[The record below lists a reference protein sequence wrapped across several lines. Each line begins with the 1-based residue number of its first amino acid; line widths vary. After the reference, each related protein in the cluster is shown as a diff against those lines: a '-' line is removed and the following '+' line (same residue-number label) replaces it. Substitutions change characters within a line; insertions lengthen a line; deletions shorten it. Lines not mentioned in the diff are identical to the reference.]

1 MAEGYHNHISRQKYR
16 RFLIFQSLISV
27 LLLAAS
33 AFYLQKVPAG
43 YAYVILVIAFWL
55 LGNHGFLICCL
66 RVWRT
71 PADWATLLR
80 FFLSIA
86 GLLVA
91 TFEEALLWIFIMLS
105 LASLGDWLDGWLAD
119 RYGGTPQ
126 GAILD
131 AETDQTL
138 VFMLAVLGASV
149 GGLALWVLLF
159 PAYRYGYILLLEMF
173 AIPAD
178 DPKPKAGGNFRG
190 RVVCATIQVAL
201 LANLLPSLAL
211 PVKTL
216 FSTLALGFLTYS
228 FADDLFYQ
236 FKTRFAPFLR
246 S

>member
-1 MAEGYHNHISRQKYR
+1 MAEGYHNHIFRQQYR
-16 RFLIFQSLISV
+16 RLLIFQSLISV

-43 YAYVILVIAFWL
+43 YAFVISVAVFWL
-55 LGNHGFLICCL
+55 LGSHGFLIYFL
-66 RVWRT
+66 RAWRT

-80 FFLSIA
+80 FFLAIA
-86 GLLVA
+86 GLLIA
-91 TFEEALLWIFIMLS
+91 IFGGALLWILVMTS

-119 RYGGTPQ
+119 RYGGTSQ

-138 VFMLAVLGASV
+138 IFMLAVLGASV

-159 PAYRYGYILLLEMF
+159 PAYRYGYILLLEIF

-178 DPKPKAGGNFRG
+178 DPKPKAGDNFRG
-190 RVVCATIQVAL
+190 RIACATIQVAL

-216 FSTLALGFLTYS
+216 FSALALGFLTYS

-236 FKTRFAPFLR
+236 FKARFASFLR
-246 S
+246 F